1 MQSRRRLITITRAP
15 TPNAPQIGYKW
26 NHNVK
31 RWTGWPAPRLS
42 AESQSREGPPRSK
55 DTKSSQERELMANL
69 LVCCCPPFPLIYYFE
84 RARCGGCRWGR
95 EPRKSGEM
103 GLMNGLWGTGGCME
117 SCRAAGERTPT
128 PQPLCMLLRNAKA
141 APCGT
146 ERVESLK
153 TINNN
158 P

>member
-1 MQSRRRLITITRAP
+1 MESQCETMDMLASS
-15 TPNAPQIGYKW
+15 
-26 NHNVK
+26 
-31 RWTGWPAPRLS
+31 RLS

-95 EPRKSGEM
+95 RTQESGQM
-103 GLMNGLWGTGGCME
+103 GLMNGLWGPE
-117 SCRAAGERTPT
+117 DVWRAVGRLWKGAT
-128 PQPLCMLLRNAKA
+128 PQQFCMLLRNAKA

-146 ERVESLK
+146 ERVES
-153 TINNN
+153 
-158 P
+158 